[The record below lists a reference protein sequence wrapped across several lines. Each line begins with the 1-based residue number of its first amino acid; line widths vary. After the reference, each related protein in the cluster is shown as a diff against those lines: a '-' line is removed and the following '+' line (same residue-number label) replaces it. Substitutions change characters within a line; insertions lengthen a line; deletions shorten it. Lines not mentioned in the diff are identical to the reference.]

1 MAKRNIIPIFI
12 PFSGC
17 PVKCIYCNQNQ
28 ITGVSGLLSAKEV
41 EERITAALERN
52 CNRPSEVAFYGGT
65 FTMLALEKQK
75 ALLSS
80 VQPFIERGQITGI
93 RLSTRPEALFEED
106 FEELKAYG
114 VKTIEFGIQSIDPE
128 VLRSS
133 MRGMNVEEMDRTVK
147 SAKAAGIQVGLQQM
161 IGLPNDSFEKD
172 LNTARWII
180 DRGDF
185 VRIYPTVVFQG
196 TELYAMYSD
205 GRYKPLTFKEAIG
218 RTATLLDEY
227 EAAGLKVIRVGLPQM
242 DRSAYVAGPYHD
254 NFREF
259 AESKRR
265 VNKILA
271 RYKSIQSIEGTGRL
285 INYLVGPFGYGRKA
299 LENTYGPIAFRTVP
313 GEGRLL
319 RIDGEEKD
327 TYALN

>member
-205 GRYKPLTFKEAIG
+205 GRYKPLIFKEAIG